1 MGLQQRDFWCK
12 RPRRT
17 REGLFRLMCAEQR
30 THDKFRSSWFNSVV
44 QLKGEFRM
52 SQIIVVI
59 TCPLRNRVVLPVTF
73 AGHFAQR
80 SDKISRF
87 WKQYVILFR
96 CDGYQVLLWP
106 PVSTASAHVECLLL
120 LWETHKPNSD
130 GYRMYPFWGAKVDST
145 LLGKL
150 CCSDGDSVQSS
161 LDKYMIFIWT
171 PLCLGFWETMFW
183 RNIINLYRM
192 QTVLQHS

>member
-1 MGLQQRDFWCK
+1 MGLQQRHFWCK
-12 RPRRT
+12 RLRRT
-17 REGLFRLMCAEQR
+17 REGLFRLICAEQR

-52 SQIIVVI
+52 SQIIVVL

-80 SDKISRF
+80 SDKISGF

-120 LWETHKPNSD
+120 LWETHKPNTD
-130 GYRMYPFWGAKVDST
+130 GYRMYPFWVLKWTVPCWGNCAAQM
-145 LLGKL
+145 GI
-150 CCSDGDSVQSS
+150 QSS
-161 LDKYMIFIWT
+161 PHWINTWSSSEC
-171 PLCLGFWETMFW
+171 LCAWDSGKRCFEET
-183 RNIINLYRM
+183 
-192 QTVLQHS
+192 S